1 MIMITKNK
9 IKQIKGLARKKNRE
23 LLGLFVVEGYKSIRE
38 LKIAGLSMEEIY
50 VTQNSN
56 ELRELNPT
64 IISANEMKSISNLKT
79 PPGYLAVVKMLDKAS
94 LPENG
99 LILALDDIQDP
110 GNLGTIIRLADWF
123 DIPHIICSKETV
135 DLYNPKCIQAT
146 MASIARVQVHYIDL
160 NFYLEKT
167 SLPIMVTSMD
177 AKSIYGSSL
186 PSNAI
191 LVMGSESHG
200 ISESIMLKGTQ
211 ISIPRYGTE
220 SDKTESLNVATATA
234 ILLAE
239 WRRSIGM

>member
-1 MIMITKNK
+1 
-9 IKQIKGLARKKNRE
+9 
-23 LLGLFVVEGYKSIRE
+23 
-38 LKIAGLSMEEIY
+38 
-50 VTQNSN
+50 
-56 ELRELNPT
+56 
-64 IISANEMKSISNLKT
+64 
-79 PPGYLAVVKMLDKAS
+79 
-94 LPENG
+94 
-99 LILALDDIQDP
+99 
-110 GNLGTIIRLADWF
+110 
-123 DIPHIICSKETV
+123 
-135 DLYNPKCIQAT
+135 
-146 MASIARVQVHYIDL
+146 
-160 NFYLEKT
+160 
-167 SLPIMVTSMD
+167 MD